1 MNLSPR
7 DRNIIIGAAASVVVV
22 GILAFFI
29 GRSTGGEEAATTS
42 TTPTVPAPTTPTQTT
57 PAQTQPAPTVAVP
70 AETTPATS
78 PGPAAIPLPEII
90 EVKGPPPAINTTTTI
105 SFEVKVRGVTVEA
118 GIALKPVDREYGG
131 GPFMLSRTTTVGDVT
146 TFTGT
151 WGTIGG
157 SGPGEYHYRAFAI
170 ASDGKTFVDSPYT
183 NLTVT
188 P

>member
-57 PAQTQPAPTVAVP
+57 PAQTQPAPTVAAP
-70 AETTPATS
+70 AETTPAAA
-78 PGPAAIPLPEII
+78 PGPSTIPLPEII
-90 EVKGPPPAINTTTTI
+90 EVKGPPPAINTTTTVY
-105 SFEVKVRGVTVEA
+105 FEVKVKGTSVQA

-131 GPFMLSRTTTVGDVT
+131 GPFILTPTTTEGNVT
-146 TFTGT
+146 TYTGT
-151 WGTIGG
+151 WGTIDA
-157 SGPGEYHYRAFAI
+157 PGNYHYRAFAI
-170 ASDGKTFVDSPYT
+170 ASDGKTFVYSPYT